1 MVSAA
6 RTRVNV
12 TRDTAR
18 GVTTSRVSAS
28 ANTDGKVKKTADDFW
43 KLGLKPC
50 RSFVNKS
57 ALIHT

>member
-18 GVTTSRVSAS
+18 GVITSRVSAS
-28 ANTDGKVKKTADDFW
+28 ANTDGKVKKNILMTADDFW
-43 KLGLKPC
+43 KLVLKPF

-57 ALIHT
+57 A